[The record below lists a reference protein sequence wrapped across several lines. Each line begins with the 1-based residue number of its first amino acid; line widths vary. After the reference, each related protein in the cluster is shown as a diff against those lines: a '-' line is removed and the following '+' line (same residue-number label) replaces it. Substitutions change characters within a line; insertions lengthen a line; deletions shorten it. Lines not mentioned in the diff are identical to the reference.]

1 MVAPET
7 WFMKRPGDADW
18 IGVNPLCTRFVRPG
32 QIEYLF
38 PGDHSLDR
46 ATLFD
51 SLDEHRC
58 VAIVGPHGT
67 GKSTFLH
74 WWWKDR
80 TDVRWIALSSGR
92 LVGPHA
98 PTTCKFID
106 RIKTGFTA
114 SLSTWKKGCQLLRSI
129 SDDPHSYWIVDGWE
143 QMPLIIAIAIR
154 WGLKRSSKRLVV
166 TSHRDHFGIPT
177 LHRTTVDDQVLWRI
191 LDHLLDMAPQTQA
204 ERIRIAARQ
213 RIAQTQIKN
222 VREFLFDLYDV
233 AGSSIS
239 PSKAPSTLP
248 QTESTVLL
256 ENANATSCLD

>member
-7 WFMKRPGDADW
+7 SFMRRPGDVNS
-18 IGVNPLCTRFVRPG
+18 ISVNPLSTRFVRPG

-38 PGDHSLDR
+38 PGEHSLDR
-46 ATLFD
+46 ATLFE
-51 SLDEHRC
+51 SLERHQC
-58 VAIVGPHGT
+58 VAVVGPHGT
-67 GKSTFLH
+67 GKSTFLR

-98 PTTCKFID
+98 PTTRKFID

-114 SLSTWKKGCQLLRSI
+114 SFSTWKKGCQLLSSI
-129 SDDPHSYWIVDGWE
+129 SDDPHPYWSVDGWE

-154 WGLKRSSKRLVV
+154 WSLKRSSKRLVV
-166 TSHRDHFGIPT
+166 TSHREHFGIST

-191 LDHLLDMAPQTQA
+191 LDHLLDKAPQTQA
-204 ERIRIAARQ
+204 ARIRIAARQ
-213 RIAQTQIKN
+213 RIDQTQITN

-233 AGSSIS
+233 AVSSMS
-239 PSKAPSTLP
+239 PSKAPVTLP
-248 QTESTVLL
+248 KTESTLL
-256 ENANATSCLD
+256 RENSNATSSLD